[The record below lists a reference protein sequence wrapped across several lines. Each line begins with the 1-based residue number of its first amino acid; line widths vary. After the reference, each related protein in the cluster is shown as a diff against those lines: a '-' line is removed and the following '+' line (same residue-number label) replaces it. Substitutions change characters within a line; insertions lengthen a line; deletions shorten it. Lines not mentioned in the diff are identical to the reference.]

1 MPALGNGGKIKT
13 HKTLARSAQLRS
25 QSRFQ
30 NSQTKQ
36 ALFFPSFVNLKWPKF
51 EVCCLVYHLE
61 TGFCAYLIS
70 QKLGGVANIYATNT
84 DFAPTMMH
92 TVRELALQ
100 HGAAILVRAQNNNKN
115 SITEEHQKLLAHALN
130 QMAGKIK
137 INDANAM
144 ANQLPHMTKILN
156 PSLCVT
162 NDLPMNSTDS
172 TV

>member
-1 MPALGNGGKIKT
+1 MPALGNGGKTKT
-13 HKTLARSAQLRS
+13 HKTLARSD

-30 NSQTKQ
+30 NSQIKQ

-51 EVCCLVYHLE
+51 EVCCFAYHLE
-61 TGFCAYLIS
+61 TGFSAYLIS
-70 QKLGGVANIYATNT
+70 QKLGAVANIYAMNT

-137 INDANAM
+137 INGAN
-144 ANQLPHMTKILN
+144 NIHDQLPHMMKILN
-156 PSLCVT
+156 PSLCEI
-162 NDLPMNSTDS
+162 NNE
-172 TV
+172 